1 MINKLFKYLRKVIM
15 LKFKNYERK
24 AKSPFVIYADF
35 ECILVPVRK
44 LKTQM
49 SLVLK
54 NIKNMFAVIVIN
66 LVSMY

>member
-1 MINKLFKYLRKVIM
+1 MVNKLFKYLRKVIM

-24 AKSPFVIYADF
+24 TKSPFVIYADF